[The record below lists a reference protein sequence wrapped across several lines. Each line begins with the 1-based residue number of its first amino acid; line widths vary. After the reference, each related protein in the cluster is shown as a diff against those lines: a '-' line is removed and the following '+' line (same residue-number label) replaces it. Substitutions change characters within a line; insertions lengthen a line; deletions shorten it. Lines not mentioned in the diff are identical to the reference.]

1 MGIIRIRI
9 YPLPS
14 VKFLSRTGKC
24 TLWKLQGFALLYGSL
39 LHGSLTFTGRE
50 TDLNASLFPDRIKYN
65 RAFGCQFCDLLTFF
79 IRCSCSIRLCIP
91 AFEDRIALHK
101 IILSQFYI
109 LVIHNPILNVHR
121 TNTTVCIVADLICIW
136 NSRCI

>member
-65 RAFGCQFCDLLTFF
+65 RAFGCQFCDLLTFL
-79 IRCSCSIRLCIP
+79 IRCSCSIRLC
-91 AFEDRIALHK
+91 K